1 MPAEPAAPPALV
13 EEDPGG
19 RRVRRLLAVLALV
32 AVLPALYLPGLVHDF
47 FDLKIYMRAM
57 EWWAAGNPLY
67 DYSQPDRVQGAL
79 YFTYPPFSAL
89 LLRPFA
95 MLPLGAT
102 ITVFTALTAVGVV
115 VTTRWLVGPLIA
127 RHHLPRL
134 FTLTVAVLLAFAVES
149 TRETVTFGQI
159 NMLLVV
165 LILADLLFAVPRGS
179 RWAGVAVGLATALK
193 IFPGIFIV
201 YLLVTRRW
209 RAAIVASATAAAA
222 TLLAAAVAPRDSWRF
237 WTHELWA
244 TDRVGR
250 TDYTGNQSLFGLL
263 SRFTVP
269 EKPDR
274 LIWLLL
280 VAAVTVYGLWRAW
293 RAARAGD
300 LLTGLTLTGLVG
312 GLVSPITW
320 THHIY
325 WFIPAVV
332 IMLDAG
338 LRPDRARPA
347 ADDPGP
353 AVRPTRNRWMVV
365 AAVATYLV
373 IAYGVVSFQDW
384 GAGPARID
392 DPVDVLTRN
401 TYVLL
406 SLLLLVVLPV
416 RPAAGDRVAE
426 AGPHVPRARPPR
438 WIRWRPKT
446 KLASNG
452 QN

>member
-1 MPAEPAAPPALV
+1 MPAEPAAPPAV
-13 EEDPGG
+13 TDDDPGG
-19 RRVRRLLAVLALV
+19 RTVRRLVAVLALT

-57 EWWAAGNPLY
+57 DWWAAGNPLY
-67 DYSQPDRVQGAL
+67 DYVQPDRVQGEL

-95 MLPLGAT
+95 LLPLGAT
-102 ITVFTALTAVGVV
+102 VTIFTVLTGLAVV
-115 VTTRWLVGPLIA
+115 VTTRWLLAPVIA
-127 RHHLPRL
+127 RHGLPRV
-134 FTLTVAVLLAFAVES
+134 FTITVAVLLVLAVES
-149 TRETVTFGQI
+149 TRETITFGQI

-179 RWAGVAVGLATALK
+179 RWAGVGVGLATALK
-193 IFPGIFIV
+193 LFPGIFIV

-209 RAAIVASATAAAA
+209 RAAVAASVTAAVA

-263 SRFTVP
+263 SRITAP
-269 EKPDR
+269 EKPNQ
-274 LIWLLL
+274 LLWLLL
-280 VAAVTVYGLWRAW
+280 VAAIAGYGLWRAA

-300 LLTGLTLTGLVG
+300 ALTGLTLTGLVG
-312 GLVSPITW
+312 ALVSPITW

-332 IMLDAG
+332 VLADAALSADATTG
-338 LRPDRARPA
+338 AGARRRRRLA
-347 ADDPGP
+347 AL
-353 AVRPTRNRWMVV
+353 AVGTSALIV
-365 AAVATYLV
+365 
-373 IAYGVVSFQDW
+373 YGVVTFHDW
-384 GAGPARID
+384 GIAPVRTDSPAEFLI
-392 DPVDVLTRN
+392 RN

-406 SLLLLVVLPV
+406 SLLLLVTLPI
-416 RPAAGDRVAE
+416 RPAGGSSHQKDTLPE
-426 AGPHVPRARPPR
+426 
-438 WIRWRPKT
+438 
-446 KLASNG
+446 
-452 QN
+452 